1 MNKAFSVLNV
11 SNIYSDKMHGRIGIY
26 SQKNKP
32 IDIIQPKLNKFT
44 VKE

>member
-1 MNKAFSVLNV
+1 MKCMEELEF
-11 SNIYSDKMHGRIGIY
+11 IH
-26 SQKNKP
+26 KNKP